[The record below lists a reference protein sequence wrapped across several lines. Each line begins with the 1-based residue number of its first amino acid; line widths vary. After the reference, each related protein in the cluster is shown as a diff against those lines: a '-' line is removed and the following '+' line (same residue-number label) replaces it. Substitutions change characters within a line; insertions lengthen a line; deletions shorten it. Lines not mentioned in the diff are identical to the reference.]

1 MDSWIE
7 NLFMKCEI
15 FKEKYVKSIN
25 WIIKH
30 QTSKYQASIY
40 EKVEPGG

>member
-15 FKEKYVKSIN
+15 FEEKYVKSN
-25 WIIKH
+25 YWIKH
-30 QTSKYQASIY
+30 QISKYQVFIY